1 MDKLNMS
8 SNNELDKQ
16 QRRTMAIVMLYPVGI
31 LLAGIALNFFL
42 LGVNPYVISLPSDG
56 AMYALIIAVVLL
68 IVNHTWIMTSTE
80 LVRVRFKMYSTPEE
94 WVASG
99 TNEKNA
105 PELGV
110 RELKRRHD
118 IHHNTTENVVCYVLL
133 SLIFAFSSPTLIAA
147 QVWIIGFAIARLGY
161 TYSYLTGKDNVRG
174 LFMTL
179 GLLAMFG
186 MASNLVISC
195 LIGKIAWF

>member
-1 MDKLNMS
+1 MPN
-8 SNNELDKQ
+8 NNELDKK
-16 QRRTMAIVMLYPVGI
+16 QRRIMAIVMIYPIGI
-31 LLAGIALNFFL
+31 LLVGIVLNLFL

-56 AMYALIIAVVLL
+56 NMHALVVAVVLL
-68 IVNHTWIMTSTE
+68 VINHTWIMTSTE

-94 WVASG
+94 WAASG
-99 TNEKNA
+99 TSEKNTTA
-105 PELGV
+105 LGV

-118 IHHNTTENVVCYVLL
+118 THHNTTENVVYYVLL
-133 SLIFAFSSPTLIAA
+133 SLIFVFSSPTAIAV

-179 GLLAMFG
+179 GLLAMYG
-186 MASNLVISC
+186 MVSNLVIG
-195 LIGKIAWF
+195 III